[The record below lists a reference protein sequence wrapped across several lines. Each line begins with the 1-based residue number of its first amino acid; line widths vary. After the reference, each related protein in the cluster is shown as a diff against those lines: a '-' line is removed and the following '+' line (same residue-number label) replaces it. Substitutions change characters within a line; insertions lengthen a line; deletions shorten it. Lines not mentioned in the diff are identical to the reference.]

1 MFDCIFGQTMV
12 IFGTILFDIIAQI
25 WYDLHKFRMMH
36 SKYVYQKLK
45 PKEKKIMK
53 NDLTK
58 LYVVGGIVILC
69 FLIITGIVTSSIG
82 GKQDNEPDKEATQ
95 TYSEAPQS
103 TSSDTSTSSSDNVAQ
118 SESAANTTKKLV
130 KLTADYDGSTEE
142 GTILAKDNSGIT
154 VFAGYD
160 DGTEL
165 DITDYTIKSPSE
177 LKAGKT
183 STIIITYENVQ
194 CKLSVKCTSLTAKQY
209 KQKCKNISYKKLAR
223 TPDKYEGKKVK
234 FTGEIV
240 QVMED
245 EDTSSAVYRINVTKG
260 NYGFWDDTVYVEYWG
275 SSEKRF
281 LEDDIVTFYGESVGL
296 YTYETVLG
304 ASVTIPCV
312 NAKYITLNK

>member
-1 MFDCIFGQTMV
+1 
-12 IFGTILFDIIAQI
+12 
-25 WYDLHKFRMMH
+25 
-36 SKYVYQKLK
+36 
-45 PKEKKIMK
+45 MK

-58 LYVVGGIVILC
+58 FYVVGGIVILC

-95 TYSEAPQS
+95 TY
-103 TSSDTSTSSSDNVAQ
+103 SDTSTSSSDNVAQ

-209 KQKCKNISYKKLAR
+209 KQKCKNISYKKL
-223 TPDKYEGKKVK
+223 
-234 FTGEIV
+234 
-240 QVMED
+240 
-245 EDTSSAVYRINVTKG
+245 VY
-260 NYGFWDDTVYVEYWG
+260 
-275 SSEKRF
+275 
-281 LEDDIVTFYGESVGL
+281 
-296 YTYETVLG
+296 
-304 ASVTIPCV
+304 
-312 NAKYITLNK
+312 

>member
-1 MFDCIFGQTMV
+1 
-12 IFGTILFDIIAQI
+12 
-25 WYDLHKFRMMH
+25 
-36 SKYVYQKLK
+36 
-45 PKEKKIMK
+45 MK

-58 LYVVGGIVILC
+58 FYVVAGIVIL
-69 FLIITGIVTSSIG
+69 FLMIIGISTSIG
-82 GKQDNEPDKEATQ
+82 GKQDSELDREATQ
-95 TYSEAPQS
+95 TYSETSQS
-103 TSSDTSTSSSDNVAQ
+103 TSLDTSTSSSDNVAQ
-118 SESAANTTKKLV
+118 SESASNTTKKIV

-165 DITDYTIKSPSE
+165 DVTDYTIKNPSE

-183 STIIITYENVQ
+183 STIVITYENVQ

-223 TPDKYEGKKVK
+223 TPGKYEGKKVK

-245 EDTSSAVYRINVTKG
+245 EDTSSGVYRINVTKG
-260 NYGFWDDTVYVEYWG
+260 SYGLWDDTVYVEYWG

-281 LEDDIVTFYGESVGL
+281 LEDDIVTFYGESKGL
-296 YTYETVLG
+296 CTYQTVLG

>member
-1 MFDCIFGQTMV
+1 
-12 IFGTILFDIIAQI
+12 
-25 WYDLHKFRMMH
+25 
-36 SKYVYQKLK
+36 
-45 PKEKKIMK
+45 MK
-53 NDLTK
+53 NNLTK
-58 LYVVGGIVILC
+58 FYVVAGIVVLF
-69 FLIITGIVTSSIG
+69 FLIVGIVTSSIG
-82 GKQDNEPDKEATQ
+82 GKQDNEPGKEATQ